1 MKENNYDN
9 TDSGLSATT
18 YQEAID
24 EVQMEICDILDELGK
39 ARLITS
45 NKNIRSAINELTNRV
60 NRIERRMKGD
70 NDAGEI
76 RESES

>member
-1 MKENNYDN
+1 MTNNYDN
-9 TDSGLSATT
+9 TKSGLAAETF
-18 YQEAID
+18 QEAID
-24 EVQMEICDILDELGK
+24 ELQMEIIDILEELGK

-70 NDAGEI
+70 SDA
-76 RESES
+76 ES